1 MATVKQNHPS
11 SVGIEEPVNDST
23 PIEVINNQGAHRF
36 EVELEGAVA
45 YLDYR
50 RAPGDKLVLVHTE
63 VPRQFQGRGVAAK
76 LAQAALEYARQS
88 RLRVVP
94 RCEFVLSYLR
104 RNPQY
109 MDLVDSPAK
118 SG

>member
-1 MATVKQNHPS
+1 
-11 SVGIEEPVNDST
+11 VNDST
-23 PIEVINNQGAHRF
+23 PLEVINNPGAHRF

-45 YLDYR
+45 HLDYR

-109 MDLVDSPAK
+109 MDLVDTSTKPA
-118 SG
+118 